1 MPIEEEVLN
10 APPEEQES
18 NSNKTDSENHIQNN
32 GFDHGGD
39 REPPLN
45 TSKEQQGGAIK
56 DTITDTIE
64 ETVGDTVT
72 DTIGETQEPH
82 LDDGEIDPELAAALA
97 GEIEVEEEEGDPLDD
112 VIIDNPE
119 PPKENPQETLAKA
132 TGESQKNYENLERI
146 AGIGLD
152 WLDGIKSNACSKMSG
167 EQPAI
172 FAADQKQTK
181 ALIEAGKEW
190 FKTMEVKAPTAAG
203 TFALALIAYLGAPF
217 VSAFAFKK
225 GLIPSI
231 DPVYKET
238 QEERQPIKDTSKYK
252 DLKEVKQGRKNFKIF
267 TDKGTYRT
275 TPKGTFSKKAVSN
288 EKPSP
293 EVMDMIQDGKTNEE
307 IREVLYG

>member
-45 TSKEQQGGAIK
+45 TPIDELR

-64 ETVGDTVT
+64 ETVSDTVGDTVT
-72 DTIGETQEPH
+72 DTIGETPEPP
-82 LDDGEIDPELAAALA
+82 LDDGEIDLELAAALA
-97 GEIEVEEEEGDPLDD
+97 GEIEVEEEEADPLDD

-119 PPKENPQETLAKA
+119 PPKENPQETIDRA
-132 TGESQKNYENLERI
+132 TGESQKNYENLERL

-152 WLDGIKSNACSKMSG
+152 WLDGIKSNACSQISG

-190 FKTMEVKAPTAAG
+190 FKTMEVKAPTPAC
-203 TFALALIAYLGAPF
+203 F
-217 VSAFAFKK
+217 
-225 GLIPSI
+225 
-231 DPVYKET
+231 
-238 QEERQPIKDTSKYK
+238 R
-252 DLKEVKQGRKNFKIF
+252 R
-267 TDKGTYRT
+267 
-275 TPKGTFSKKAVSN
+275 
-288 EKPSP
+288 
-293 EVMDMIQDGKTNEE
+293 
-307 IREVLYG
+307 